1 MKTEQVLILS
11 NRLLEAGKD
20 ESVVRTQD
28 LLTMVRYVSY
38 NPLGQ
43 TMAWDWVTL
52 NWDYLVDRSVR
63 AGLSPDRHSWSVQG
77 DCPLLVET
85 ELLQLNVSIGCW

>member
-28 LLTMVRYVSY
+28 LFTMVRYVSY

-43 TMAWDWVTL
+43 SMAWDWVTL
-52 NWDYLVDRSVR
+52 NWDYLVDRSVP
-63 AGLSPDRHSWSVQG
+63 AGLSPDEQTFME
-77 DCPLLVET
+77 CAE
-85 ELLQLNVSIGCW
+85 